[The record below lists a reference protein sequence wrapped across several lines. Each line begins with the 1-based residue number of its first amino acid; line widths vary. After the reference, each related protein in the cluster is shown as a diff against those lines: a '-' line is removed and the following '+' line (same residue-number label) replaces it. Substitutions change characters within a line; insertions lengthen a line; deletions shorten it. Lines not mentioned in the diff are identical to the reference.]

1 MEKRVT
7 TEIKSKFNT
16 LHINGIKTRNC
27 DNIRRG
33 LSVAM
38 KKPHAPEKLHLQ
50 FEGKMNATMIEMT
63 EDYKDNITSLGIR
76 VKDNEDLLLQ
86 PSFIFKSLFLILLH

>member
-7 TEIKSKFNT
+7 FDIKSMFNT
-16 LHINGIKTRNC
+16 LHINGIKPRNC
-27 DNIRRG
+27 DSIKRG

-38 KKPHAPEKLHLQ
+38 KKAHAPQKLHLQ

-63 EDYKDNITSLGIR
+63 EDYKDKITY
-76 VKDNEDLLLQ
+76 
-86 PSFIFKSLFLILLH
+86 

>member
-1 MEKRVT
+1 MENRVT

-16 LHINGIKTRNC
+16 LHINGIDTENC
-27 DNIRRG
+27 DDIKIS

-38 KKPHAPEKLHLQ
+38 KKAHAPQKLHLQ

-63 EDYKDNITSLGIR
+63 EDYKDKITY
-76 VKDNEDLLLQ
+76 
-86 PSFIFKSLFLILLH
+86 